1 VQIKRFEAENITQA
15 LQAVKAEFG
24 AEAVILET
32 RRVGGKNG
40 GVQVTAAFEPKA
52 AAAGARRTRVTLPAE
67 GPDDAGSGRGSGGR
81 SGSPVTPAWARS
93 RSSKGVPNA
102 AMPLDT
108 MTKTTGTK
116 TAAAR
121 DAARGHGA
129 TATLT
134 LDAVESALSPLKAEL
149 TAVGAA
155 LKARKD
161 DDGGEWTRVSTELA
175 QLKSLLGD
183 LVLDRRTESLP
194 EPARAA
200 CRTLTG
206 LGLPRE
212 LAADLAAS
220 LPDGDPARLEDHLA
234 ARIPVAGP
242 LLGSAT
248 PRRVMFVGPTGV
260 GKTTTI
266 AKLAAH
272 FAVSEKRKVALV
284 TLDTYRIGAVEQV
297 ATYARIIGVPS
308 AVAAD
313 RAELKAALEAFSD
326 RDLVLI
332 DTAGRSPKD
341 PVHVPA
347 LAELRPEGVAVQLVL
362 PATRSVAD
370 HAAILAAYAPLA
382 PTALVLT
389 KLDEAQGL
397 GSALH
402 TALTAGTPVSYLAN
416 GQRVPEDLH
425 LASGARLAAQFL
437 AGGAR

>member
-24 AEAVILET
+24 SEAVILET
-32 RRVGGKNG
+32 RRIGGKGKG
-40 GVQVTAAFEPKA
+40 GVQVTAAFEPR
-52 AAAGARRTRVTLPAE
+52 GATPSRRVLANLPAE
-67 GPDDAGSGRGSGGR
+67 GPEGGHAGHARSGG
-81 SGSPVTPAWARS
+81 PVTPPWARA
-93 RSSKGVPNA
+93 RTRVPNA
-102 AMPLDT
+102 AMPRDVIPT
-108 MTKTTGTK
+108 DAAPAATR
-116 TAAAR
+116 AAAK
-121 DAARGHGA
+121 ASGG
-129 TATLT
+129 TATIT
-134 LDAVESALSPLKAEL
+134 LSEVESALSPLKAEL

-155 LKARKD
+155 LKGR
-161 DDGGEWTRVSTELA
+161 GGPGELTRMSAELA
-175 QLKSLLGD
+175 QLKSLVGD
-183 LVLDRRTESLP
+183 LVLDRRAADLP

-200 CRTLTG
+200 YHALAVA
-206 LGLPRE
+206 GLPRE

-220 LPDGDPARLEDHLA
+220 LPDGDPARLEGHLA
-234 ARIPVAGP
+234 SRIPVSGP
-242 LLGSAT
+242 LLTDPA

-272 FAVSEKRKVALV
+272 FAVSEKRRVALI

-313 RAELKAALEAFSD
+313 RAELAARLDDFAD
-326 RDLVLI
+326 ADLVLI

-341 PVHVPA
+341 LGHVPA
-347 LAELRPEGVAVQLVL
+347 LARIRPDGVQVQLVL

-382 PTALVLT
+382 PAALVLT

-402 TALTAGTPVSYLAN
+402 TALTAGTPISYLAN
-416 GQRVPEDLH
+416 GQRIPEDLH
-425 LASGARLAAQFL
+425 LASGARLAARFL
-437 AGGAR
+437 GVR

>member
-1 VQIKRFEAENITQA
+1 MQIKRFEAENITQA

-24 AEAVILET
+24 AEAVVLET
-32 RRVGGKNG
+32 RRVGGKG
-40 GVQVTAAFEPKA
+40 KSAVQVTAAYEPR
-52 AAAGARRTRVTLPAE
+52 AAAGARRPRVTLPAE
-67 GPDDAGSGRGSGGR
+67 GPDDGGGTARGHAGART
-81 SGSPVTPAWARS
+81 GSPVTPAWARA
-93 RSSKGVPNA
+93 RSPKVPNA
-102 AMPLDT
+102 AMPVDT
-108 MTKTTGTK
+108 APR
-116 TAAAR
+116 TAAGR
-121 DAARGHGA
+121 DTPAKGG
-129 TATLT
+129 ATLT

-155 LKARKD
+155 LRARGGD
-161 DDGGEWTRVSTELA
+161 PAGEWTRLSAELA
-175 QLKSLLGD
+175 QLRSLVGD
-183 LVLDRRTESLP
+183 LVLDRRTERLP
-194 EPARAA
+194 GPARAA

-212 LAADLAAS
+212 LAADLAAC
-220 LPDGDPARLEDHLA
+220 LPEGDPARLEDHLA

-242 LLGSAT
+242 LLAGDG
-248 PRRVMFVGPTGV
+248 PRRVMLVGPTGV

-272 FAVSEKRKVALV
+272 FAVTEKRRVALI

-313 RAELKAALEAFSD
+313 RDELRARLEAFSGH
-326 RDLVLI
+326 DLVLI

-341 PVHVPA
+341 PGHVPA
-347 LAELRPEGVAVQLVL
+347 LAGLRPEGVAVQLVL

-370 HAAILAAYAPLA
+370 HAAVLAAYAPLA
-382 PTALVLT
+382 PAALVLT

-402 TALTAGTPVSYLAN
+402 TALTAGIPVSYLAN

-437 AGGAR
+437 GGGAR